1 MNKGEGV
8 GEKGHG
14 GAGVMSLDVIM
25 QESFQR
31 AILGGTY
38 GNGKGNWG
46 GDCVMSDMDI
56 WGSG

>member
-8 GEKGHG
+8 GEEGHG

-38 GNGKGNWG
+38 GNGKGIG
-46 GDCVMSDMDI
+46 VEAV
-56 WGSG
+56 

>member
-1 MNKGEGV
+1 
-8 GEKGHG
+8 
-14 GAGVMSLDVIM
+14 MSLDVIM
-25 QESFQR
+25 QESFHR

-46 GDCVMSDMDI
+46 RHCVMSDMGI